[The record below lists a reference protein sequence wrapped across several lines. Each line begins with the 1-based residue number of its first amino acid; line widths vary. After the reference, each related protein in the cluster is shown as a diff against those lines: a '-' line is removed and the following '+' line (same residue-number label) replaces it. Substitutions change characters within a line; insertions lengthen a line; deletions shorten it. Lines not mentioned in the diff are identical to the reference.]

1 MLLVVPQS
9 FESMLFYILYYV
21 WENFLR
27 IIPMNCFCGW
37 NIFNDSQ
44 SSQSSHCTTPTLS
57 KLLIVTWVCWVHLG
71 HLALRFS
78 ENSGTRCWRRRWGP
92 SSTVPVPWRQCAA
105 RGTCWRPPSDL
116 EDLEAPSSPAQRWH
130 GCRFGSDVSDVSCF
144 GMFWKSL
151 IFSGWSHS
159 HADHTNQSFSR
170 FKRDC
175 KAAQRWQQSL
185 NLEDPLCVQ
194 IRATEGQLV

>member
-1 MLLVVPQS
+1 
-9 FESMLFYILYYV
+9 
-21 WENFLR
+21 
-27 IIPMNCFCGW
+27 MNCFCGW

-151 IFSGWSHS
+151 IFLDGHIVMQTTQTSHS
-159 HADHTNQSFSR
+159 AGSSEIAKQ
-170 FKRDC
+170 
-175 KAAQRWQQSL
+175 L
-185 NLEDPLCVQ
+185 NDGSNP
-194 IRATEGQLV
+194 

>member
-1 MLLVVPQS
+1 MLPVVPQS

-27 IIPMNCFCGW
+27 IIPMNCFRGTFSMIA
-37 NIFNDSQ
+37 NHPNHPIAQPPHYQ
-44 SSQSSHCTTPTLS
+44 SS
-57 KLLIVTWVCWVHLG
+57 HLG
-71 HLALRFS
+71 HLGHLGPRFS
-78 ENSGTRCWRRRWGP
+78 GNSGTRCWRRRWGK
-92 SSTVPVPWRQCAA
+92 SSTVPQCQCQCAA
-105 RGTCWRPPSDL
+105 VRQGNLLASPKWPGRSGRSGSAKQPCPKMAWLQIWQWRFWRFLLWNVLEKSD
-116 EDLEAPSSPAQRWH
+116 
-130 GCRFGSDVSDVSCF
+130 
-144 GMFWKSL
+144 
-151 IFSGWSHS
+151 FSGWSHS
-159 HADHTNQSFSR
+159 HAEHTNQSFSR